1 MATSPPSPGDGGRP
15 NVDASC
21 ICDASANEAADALA
35 RTPFSQM
42 LTETTM
48 RAPELLAEQLVEKLQ
63 QGCLEEARL
72 GHSHFDWDVP
82 LQGSRHFSDQVAK
95 SFAHQLKQIGF
106 ERLEWWNGKEWKVP
120 YSKLHD
126 RMYDKFHMRVRV
138 AWKDKMDMVYLRK
151 SFHVPLV
158 GSNAVEAQPE
168 LTEAALA
175 PILRQVQQVIS
186 LEQELLLTSAKAQA
200 DAEERAELAE
210 TRASAA
216 ERLCLEKLRHYA
228 PDIDHNFLSKVDQ
241 SSGAASV
248 EDDDGEREEG
258 RELARFELCGL

>member
-1 MATSPPSPGDGGRP
+1 
-15 NVDASC
+15 
-21 ICDASANEAADALA
+21 
-35 RTPFSQM
+35 M

-138 AWKDKMDMVYLRK
+138 AWKDKMDVVDLRK
-151 SFHVPLV
+151 SFHVPQI
-158 GSNAVEAQPE
+158 SSPEAQPE

-175 PILRQVQQVIS
+175 PIMRQVQQVIS

-200 DAEERAELAE
+200 DAEERAEQAE
-210 TRASAA
+210 VRASAA
-216 ERLCLEKLRHYA
+216 ERICLEKLRLYA
-228 PDIDHNFLSKVDQ
+228 SHLDHNFSPKAGQPNGTGDSVD
-241 SSGAASV
+241 
-248 EDDDGEREEG
+248 DHDDGNEREDG
-258 RELARFELCGL
+258 PELARFELCGL